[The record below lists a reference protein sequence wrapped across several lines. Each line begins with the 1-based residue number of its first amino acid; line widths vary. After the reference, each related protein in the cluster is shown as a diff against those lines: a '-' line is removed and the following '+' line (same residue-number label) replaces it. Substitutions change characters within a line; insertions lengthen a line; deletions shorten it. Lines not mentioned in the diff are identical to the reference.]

1 MMDHTADYIQ
11 YLRYQRRYS
20 PHTVR
25 SYKKDLEQF
34 EEFLRKSCGEES
46 LLAAHHHLVRAWVL
60 ELMEQEEARTSVK
73 RKLSSLRSFYR
84 YALRR
89 DWVSS
94 NPASLVQ
101 MPKAAKRLVQAVAE
115 VDLERLWNEIP
126 FPDDSWGRTQRLL
139 LELFYQ
145 TGMRQAELIALRR
158 SDVDLSG
165 ARLKV
170 SGKGQKEREIPLA
183 HGLQQHLAEYLEQSS
198 APADAPLL
206 MTTKGKK
213 LYPKLVYNTVN
224 YYLSLVSGIEQK
236 SPHVLRH
243 SFATHMLDRGA
254 DLQSIKELLGHS
266 SLAATQVYT
275 HRSIAKLKSM
285 YNQTHPKSR

>member
-1 MMDHTADYIQ
+1 MMDYTADYIH
-11 YLRYQRRYS
+11 YLSYQRRYS

-25 SYKKDLEQF
+25 SYRKDLEQF
-34 EEFLRKSCGEES
+34 DQFLRESCGEES

-60 ELMEQEEARTSVK
+60 ELMEQEEARSSVK

-89 DWVSS
+89 EWLSN
-94 NPASLVQ
+94 NPAALVQ
-101 MPKAAKRLVQAVAE
+101 MPKAPQRLVQAVAE
-115 VDLERLWNEIP
+115 VDLERLWAEIP

-158 SDVDLSG
+158 SDVDLPG
-165 ARLKV
+165 GKV
-170 SGKGQKEREIPLA
+170 KVTGKGQKEREIPLA
-183 HGLQQHLAEYLEQSS
+183 PGLQQRLAEHLEESS
-198 APADAPLL
+198 GMDDAPLL
-206 MTTKGKK
+206 VTSKGNK

-224 YYLSLVSGIEQK
+224 YYLSMVSGIEQK

-254 DLQSIKELLGHS
+254 DLQSIKELLGHA

-285 YNQTHPKSR
+285 YNQAHPKSR